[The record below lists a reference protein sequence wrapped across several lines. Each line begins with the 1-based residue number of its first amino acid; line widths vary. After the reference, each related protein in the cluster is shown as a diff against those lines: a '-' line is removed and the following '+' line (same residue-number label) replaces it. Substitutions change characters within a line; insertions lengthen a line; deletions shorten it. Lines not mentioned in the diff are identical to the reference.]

1 MTLPRVVIDTN
12 VLVSRALLPRSV
24 PAQAVEKAARES
36 EVLVTE
42 SMLVELADVLSRP
55 KLDRY
60 GTLEER
66 RETMRRLLG
75 FATIVRVVTPVTACR
90 DPRDNHILEAAVNGS
105 AETIITGDKDLL
117 DLNPFHGIRIVTPLD
132 YLG

>member
-1 MTLPRVVIDTN
+1 V
-12 VLVSRALLPRSV
+12 
-24 PAQAVEKAARES
+24 VEKATAEA

-60 GTLEER
+60 ASLEER
-66 RETMRRLLG
+66 RESMRKFLG
-75 FATIVRVVTPVTACR
+75 FAKIVPVVTTITACR

-105 AETIITGDKDLL
+105 ADTIITGDKDLL
-117 DLNPFHGIRIVTPLD
+117 NLHPFHGIHIVTPAD
-132 YLG
+132 YLAK